1 MELAEK
7 LERMGKKIKL
17 IRIAKGIRQYD
28 AAKALGISQAYL
40 SNIERG
46 RNSFTLET
54 LFKLSELLECPV
66 SEFFSNVD
74 KNAEQDE
81 QKMTAEEMQVMLKML
96 KKMMDK

>member
-66 SEFFSNVD
+66 SEFFSDVD

>member
-7 LERMGKKIKL
+7 LERIGKKIKL
-17 IRIAKGIRQYD
+17 TRIAKGIRQYD
-28 AAKALGISQAYL
+28 AAKALGISQAHL

-66 SEFFSNVD
+66 GEFFRDAD
-74 KNAEQDE
+74 KKDTGEKPE
-81 QKMTAEEMQVMLKML
+81 LTAEEMQVMMKLF
-96 KKMMDK
+96 KKMMK